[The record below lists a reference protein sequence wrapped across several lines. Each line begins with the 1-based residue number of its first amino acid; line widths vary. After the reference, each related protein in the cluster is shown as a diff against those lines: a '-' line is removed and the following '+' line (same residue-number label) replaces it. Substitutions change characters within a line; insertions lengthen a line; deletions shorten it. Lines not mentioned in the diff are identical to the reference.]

1 MAEGDM
7 TTNQTARLAWTQ
19 LKKQLQNCIFLMKS
33 RRIIITKS
41 IMKELL
47 LGNLLYKCLSEVPEK
62 KLVKELLLRFK
73 QEMKRVTKRRESGL
87 ENSGAPVEE
96 EDFKNTVERF
106 FDAFNR
112 VDKPLKVETVR
123 ELANKQAKACEQH
136 CGSFATNRDRAL
148 EMIDD
153 LTKDERGKLVNVNMQ
168 GRYWNWK
175 NLLTMTLPEITSSL
189 SNDVKNIIIET
200 SQAEVPATPDRVI
213 GGTAL
218 GTTAGFSVFEPY
230 RLSGPETPRFSFDVA
245 EPPSTGGKKSK
256 SAIEI
261 VEKEE
266 KRRERERREV
276 QKKAK
281 REALEEQKKAMKDRE
296 RRRRKEEAQKSKEAE
311 KQRKEKAKRYQQHQ
325 QEKAE
330 ASAVAAKTK
339 TKVKSPKSKQRSPSA
354 ADLKKKGDEMWEKA
368 MGMINQK
375 GSTSSATQQAVEA
388 AKKTCTGEEE
398 A

>member
-1 MAEGDM
+1 
-7 TTNQTARLAWTQ
+7 
-19 LKKQLQNCIFLMKS
+19 
-33 RRIIITKS
+33 
-41 IMKELL
+41 
-47 LGNLLYKCLSEVPEK
+47 
-62 KLVKELLLRFK
+62 
-73 QEMKRVTKRRESGL
+73 
-87 ENSGAPVEE
+87 
-96 EDFKNTVERF
+96 
-106 FDAFNR
+106 
-112 VDKPLKVETVR
+112 
-123 ELANKQAKACEQH
+123 
-136 CGSFATNRDRAL
+136 
-148 EMIDD
+148 MIDD
-153 LTKDERGKLVNVNMQ
+153 LTKDERGKLVKVNMQ

-388 AKKTCTGEEE
+388 AKKLAQVPADYHPIPRSPTGPSRARDNHYTKANYSGASTRSDTDTHRRERRSSVGRLQLEMQDDI
-398 A
+398 